1 MEKADIE
8 LIPGFSVI
16 EHSLS
21 STTIK
26 VPSGFTLRIK
36 RIGPYM
42 FDGIMKDDIED
53 PGPFKIKV
61 MLLEKIQPP
70 GVEQEIIYEPP
81 RDEANRIQ
89 EPDKEQYEKA
99 WMYFQQWKMHELM
112 RNNIIIRRGSA
123 RFDFAL
129 INCVEVIDG
138 PYTVADTEW
147 FGRIEDRVSPVKSFG
162 DRLLIFFK
170 TQVLTSQNIKEV
182 LQKLLFA
189 EEVSIE
195 GLMKAFDSFR
205 SEMARGT
212 TV

>member
-21 STTIK
+21 STTVI
-26 VPSGFTLRIK
+26 VPSGFTLKVK

-42 FDGIMKDDIED
+42 FDGIMKNDIED

-70 GVEQEIIYEPP
+70 GVEQEIIYEAP
-81 RDEANRIQ
+81 RDETGKIQ
-89 EPDKEQYEKA
+89 EPDKEQFEKA

-112 RNNIIIRRGSA
+112 RQNIAIRRGSV

-129 INCVEVIDG
+129 INCVEIIDG
-138 PYTVADTEW
+138 PYTVESTEW
-147 FGRIEDRVSPVKSFG
+147 FGRIEDRVSPVKSYG
-162 DRLLIFFK
+162 DRLLVFFK
-170 TQVLTSQNIKEV
+170 TQVLTSQAIRQV
-182 LQKLLFA
+182 LEKLLFA
-189 EEVSIE
+189 EEVTIE
-195 GLMKAFDSFR
+195 GLMRAFDSFR
-205 SEMARGT
+205 SQMARGT
-212 TV
+212 AV